1 MPQTPGCGSN
11 QSMSSPSGVHT
22 PGLFAPGSLNVGGL
36 DGWADPGGGNLWVS
50 GQARIEGGALFSGVV
65 AGRSSGARWT
75 YPFSYETVGVATP
88 TFNLRLQS
96 PNAVIVHAGGAERL
110 SVAGRP
116 EGSSPA
122 GCPGPAERC
131 CVVRT
136 PGCGSTRLVTSTTA
150 CTHPDCSPPPFRST
164 LGGFASW
171 GDPGGGN
178 AVIAGSLVVHGFVQ
192 LGYDDADVVIGG
204 NQTGPFMQI
213 HDDLWFSDPQDGT
226 MASKDA
232 SRVRPGKMRGIWLA
246 ASSRADKSDVA
257 QCLGPTDLEGLL
269 AEALATEV
277 VHYRWRGEDDS
288 ARRPRLGVIAE
299 QVPACIAGDEGRS
312 VSLAEYATMI
322 LGALQ
327 VLARRVSA
335 LEGKH
340 HG

>member
-1 MPQTPGCGSN
+1 M
-11 QSMSSPSGVHT
+11 
-22 PGLFAPGSLNVGGL
+22 
-36 DGWADPGGGNLWVS
+36 
-50 GQARIEGGALFSGVV
+50 
-65 AGRSSGARWT
+65 AGRSSGEVT

-110 SVAGRP
+110 SVTAAGTDLAGRLSRSGR
-116 EGSSPA
+116 EMLRGEDSWLRLNQA
-122 GCPGPAERC
+122 GHFNNG
-131 CVVRT
+131 VHT
-136 PGCGSTRLVTSTTA
+136 PGLLTS
-150 CTHPDCSPPPFRST
+150 SS
-164 LGGFASW
+164 LNIGGYASW

-226 MASKDA
+226 IELKDA

-257 QCLGPTDLEGLL
+257 PLGPTDLEGLL

-277 VHYRWRGEDDS
+277 VHYRWRGEDS

-299 QVPACIAGDEGRS
+299 QVPACIAGDERRS

-327 VLARRVSA
+327 VLAGRVTA
-335 LEGKH
+335 LEH
-340 HG
+340 DVTPVHRH